1 MLTILHT
8 ESSLGWGGQEIRIL
22 QESLGMK
29 ARGHR
34 VLIAASPKSLLLP
47 RAEKAGLEIIP
58 IELAPQYPWVFW
70 QMVSILNKKEI
81 DILNTHSSSDS
92 WVSILAAQISAR
104 KPLIMRTRHLSTPI
118 SKNLWSRLIYD
129 VLPDAVITT
138 GEEIRRQMII
148 ENNFDGDKIFS
159 IPTGVDLAKFDPE
172 KIKPSLFPKGWT
184 VGMVGVLRSWKGH
197 QYFLRAVPLILE
209 EIPEAQFYIVGDGPQ
224 LNNIKKT
231 IEELK
236 LQDKVFLLGQRE
248 DVPEILASLD
258 ILVHPSY
265 GHEGVPQT
273 ILQALAMRKPVVAT
287 RVGSIPEVIIERRT
301 GILIPPRDA
310 EKIAEGVIEIYKN
323 SELRQTLMRN
333 GREYIKE
340 RYSHKL
346 MLDRLEDLYGDLLSG
361 RLKKRERLVPQLKNL
376 LIKKCMLFAPK
387 IGLGPKK
394 YSAGRPNR
402 FLIIT
407 TTGIGDTLWAT
418 PAIRALKEAYPQSY
432 IGVLTN
438 RLGVEVLQGNPRVD
452 KFFIFDKG
460 LKSIISWPWLLISL
474 RQSNFRT
481 AFIFHSSDRLIWP
494 MCYLAGPEERIG
506 IKGENK
512 GLDFLLTKAVGPP
525 SGLHGAEKRMYLLQ
539 QLDAHFS
546 NFRYPL
552 ELYLSEADREVINN
566 YLHGQGIN
574 LRQPM
579 IGLHPGAQ
587 KAFKCWPWE
596 RFVEVGFALQQ
607 KYQAY
612 IFITGNGKEQEI
624 AQKIANKI
632 PQAIAV
638 AGRFSLRET
647 AALIERL
654 ALYITNDTGPM
665 HISFALGTPTIAL
678 FAATDPAQC
687 GPYLDHRPVVIYR
700 PKICDLC
707 LGKKCLRPKCLEQ
720 ITSAEVIAAAE
731 MLMAQKSL

>member
-29 ARGHR
+29 ARGYR
-34 VLIAASPKSLLLP
+34 VLVAAPPKSLLLP

-58 IELAPQYPWVFW
+58 LELAPQYPWVFR
-70 QMVSILNKKEI
+70 QMVSILDKKEI

-92 WVSILAAQISAR
+92 WLGILAAQISGR
-104 KPLIMRTRHLSTPI
+104 KPLIIRTRHLSTPI

-129 VLPDAVITT
+129 ILPDAVITT
-138 GEEIRRQMII
+138 GEEIRRQMIL

-159 IPTGVDLAKFDPE
+159 IPTGIDLEEFDPE
-172 KIKPSLFPKGWT
+172 KIKPSLPHKGLA

-197 QYFLRAVPLILE
+197 QYFLRAVPLILQ
-209 EIPEAQFYIVGDGPQ
+209 EIPDAQFYIVGDGPQ
-224 LNNIKKT
+224 LNNIKNA
-231 IEELK
+231 IEELR
-236 LQDKVFLLGQRE
+236 LQNKVILLGHRE
-248 DVPEILASLD
+248 DIPEIIASLD

-287 RVGSIPEVIIERRT
+287 RVGSIPEVIIEGRT

-323 SELRQTLMRN
+323 SELRQILIEN

-340 RYSHKL
+340 KYSHKI
-346 MLDRLEDLYGDLLSG
+346 MLDRLEELYGDLLSG
-361 RLKKRERLVPQLKNL
+361 RLKKRERLVPRLKNL

-394 YSAGRPNR
+394 YSAGKPNR

-407 TTGIGDTLWAT
+407 TTGIGDTLWGT
-418 PAIRALKEAYPQSY
+418 PAIRALKEAYPHSY

-438 RLGVEVLQGNPRVD
+438 RLGLEILQGNPRVD

-460 LKSIISWPWLLISL
+460 LKSVISWPWLLISL
-474 RQSNFRT
+474 RQSNFHT

-494 MCYLAGPEERIG
+494 FCYLAGPNERIG

-512 GLDFLLTKAVGPP
+512 GLDFLLTKAVCPP
-525 SGLHGAEKRMYLLQ
+525 SGLHGVEKRMYLLQ
-539 QLDAHFS
+539 QFDRHFS
-546 NFRYPL
+546 TVRYPL
-552 ELYLSEADREVINN
+552 ELYLNGRDREAVKNF
-566 YLHGQGIN
+566 LRSQGIN
-574 LRQPM
+574 LKQPL

-587 KAFKCWPWE
+587 KPFKCWPWE
-596 RFVEVGFALQQ
+596 RFVEVGLFLQQ
-607 KYQAY
+607 KYRAI

-624 AQKIANKI
+624 ACKIANNI

-654 ALYITNDTGPM
+654 NLFITNDTGPM
-665 HISFALGTPTIAL
+665 HIAFALGTPAIAL

-687 GPYLDHRPVVIYR
+687 GPYLDQRPIVIYR
-700 PKICDLC
+700 QKTCHLC
-707 LGKKCLRPKCLEQ
+707 LGKKCTHPKCLEQ
-720 ITSAEVIAAAE
+720 ITSEEVLAAAE
-731 MLMAQKSL
+731 ILMDQKPL